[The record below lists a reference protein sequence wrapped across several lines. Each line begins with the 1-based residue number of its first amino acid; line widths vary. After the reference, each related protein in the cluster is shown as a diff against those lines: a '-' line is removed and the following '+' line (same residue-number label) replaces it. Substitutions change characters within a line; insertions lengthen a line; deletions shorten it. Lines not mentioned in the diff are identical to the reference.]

1 MSDFSTAARIRGN
14 TPWLSSRL
22 SPHTP
27 NDQPK
32 APWPR
37 NKRTSRK
44 GRRYFRRIAVLYRT
58 HARVRDARFRSAA
71 AFAGSGDYSIL
82 RSSGNFPITSTL
94 AARLAIPAIAI
105 AVVAEVAEAS
115 SPTRRLPSRMSP
127 RNRDT

>member
-1 MSDFSTAARIRGN
+1 MSDFSTAARIWGN

-32 APWPR
+32 APWLR
-37 NKRTSRK
+37 NKRISRK
-44 GRRYFRRIAVLYRT
+44 GRRYFRRIGVLYRT
-58 HARVRDARFRSAA
+58 SARFRDAGFRSAA
-71 AFAGSGDYSIL
+71 AFAGAGGYSIL

-94 AARLAIPAIAI
+94 AARLTAPAIAI
-105 AVVAEVAEAS
+105 AVVADVAEAS
-115 SPTRRLPSRMSP
+115 SPTRRPPTRMSP